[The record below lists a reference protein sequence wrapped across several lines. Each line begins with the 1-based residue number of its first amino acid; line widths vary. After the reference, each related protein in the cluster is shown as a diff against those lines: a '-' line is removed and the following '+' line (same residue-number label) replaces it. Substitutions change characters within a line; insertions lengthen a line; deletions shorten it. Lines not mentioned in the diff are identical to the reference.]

1 MSLTAS
7 LKRAYLHRWHRLNVS
22 DRCPVCGHVESFSHA
37 LCQCSF
43 ILTVW
48 TWVLSIVNQFYF
60 VPLVFSPSLV
70 LFKHG
75 LPSGN
80 QHVKSNAIA
89 SFLFN
94 VTLNEIWSARNLHTF
109 EGKPFCAQAVISK
122 SSLVSGTA
130 YARHTISTSLKV
142 LSKSGAIKMFCA
154 LLSISPFGFLSRF
167 PSQGEDCLAA
177 AWLPG
182 QSSPWDV

>member
-122 SSLVSGTA
+122 IKSRIRDRIRAAYNFNFAQSFIKEWCYKNVLCTVVDKSL
-130 YARHTISTSLKV
+130 RV
-142 LSKSGAIKMFCA
+142 LI
-154 LLSISPFGFLSRF
+154 
-167 PSQGEDCLAA
+167 
-177 AWLPG
+177 
-182 QSSPWDV
+182 